1 MKDIDQYISKNT
13 LLTIFVTLFF
23 VSFFVLVL
31 VQWNKSTESF
41 SDNNETFA
49 TKKNISKNI
58 DQFGEKIVSK
68 ESLLKDPNVTNAA
81 KEVFAALE
89 KFSQVKND
97 AIKK

>member
-31 VQWNKSTESF
+31 VQWNKSTEGF

-49 TKKNISKNI
+49 TKNSSKNI
-58 DQFGEKIVSK
+58 DKHGEKIVTK